1 VLRYEPGTT
10 LVHDLDPRTKLAFQ
24 VAFTAAAFAHTTPRG
39 LVVLTGIV
47 GGVLLAARLRPRSV
61 VADLRFVLPFLVA
74 APLLEG
80 LTLGSPWFS
89 LAEARFP
96 ALASY
101 RVLLVL
107 LVSAAYVHT
116 TPSRESRA
124 AIQWLVPGRPG
135 QFLGIGVGLVFRF
148 LPVLQRDARRAREAM
163 RARLGE
169 ARPLTER
176 MRIVAT
182 TGLRRAFDR
191 SDTLALALGARCFA
205 WNPTL
210 PRLALGRTDVPV
222 LACCAGLVGWALW
235 PLVGWPPVPGA

>member
-1 VLRYEPGTT
+1 VLRYEPGAT
-10 LVHDLDPRTKLAFQ
+10 LVHGLDPRTKLAFQ

-39 LVVLTGIV
+39 LVVLTGV
-47 GGVLLAARLRPRSV
+47 AGGVLLAARLRPRSV
-61 VADLRFVLPFLVA
+61 VADLRLVFPFLVA
-74 APLLEG
+74 APLLQG
-80 LTLGSPWFS
+80 LMLGPPWFS
-89 LAEARFP
+89 LADARFP

-101 RVLLVL
+101 RVVLVL
-107 LVSAAYVHT
+107 FVSAAYVHT

-124 AIQWLVPGRPG
+124 AIQRLVPGRPG

-148 LPVLQRDARRAREAM
+148 LPVLQRDALRAREAM
-163 RARLGE
+163 RARLGD
-169 ARPLTER
+169 ARPVTER

-182 TGLRRAFDR
+182 TSLRRAFDR

-222 LACCAGLVGWALW
+222 LVCCVALVGWALRS
-235 PLVGWPPVPGA
+235 VV